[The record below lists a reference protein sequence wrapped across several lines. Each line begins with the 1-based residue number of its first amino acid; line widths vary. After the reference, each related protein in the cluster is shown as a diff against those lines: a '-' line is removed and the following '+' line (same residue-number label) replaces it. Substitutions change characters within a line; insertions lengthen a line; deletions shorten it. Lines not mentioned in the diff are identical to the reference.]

1 MNLVVI
7 IVVVTTMAEHMGN
20 SINVKV
26 LGSVFG
32 IEVVGNVGSNVAG
45 INVGAINLG
54 NGTVGRDSEGHGEGS
69 EESDLELHVDNY

>member
-7 IVVVTTMAEHMGN
+7 IVDVTTMAEDMGN

-26 LGSVFG
+26 LGSVSG
-32 IEVVGNVGSNVAG
+32 IEMVGNVGNNVAD
-45 INVGAINLG
+45 ISVGVINLG